1 MAECG
6 DRLHFCRLTQLTI
19 QRENLMQLLDL
30 FTALEASPIGAFV
43 KDRGATF
50 ATIEAV
56 HLMAL
61 AALGGTVLV
70 TDLRLMNLVLKDV
83 PSRRIALD
91 AHKWFK
97 AALGVLLV
105 TGFFMVAGVAT
116 KCYHNFYF
124 WVKLTALAAGIVFVF
139 AIKMPLLRQDHELL
153 RPATLKLVALA
164 SISLWFLVAASG
176 RWIGFS

>member
-1 MAECG
+1 
-6 DRLHFCRLTQLTI
+6 
-19 QRENLMQLLDL
+19 MQLLDF
-30 FTALEASPIGAFV
+30 FTGLEASPIGAFV

-61 AALGGTVLV
+61 ALLGGAVLL
-70 TDLRLMNLVLKDV
+70 TDLRLLNLVLKGI
-83 PSRRIALD
+83 PSRTVAIDAHRWFKIAL
-91 AHKWFK
+91 
-97 AALGVLLV
+97 GILLV

-124 WVKLTALAAGIVFVF
+124 WVKMAALGAGILFVF
-139 AIKMPLLRQDHELL
+139 AIKMPLLRLDHDSL
-153 RPATLKLVALA
+153 RPTTLKLVAIA
-164 SISLWFLVAASG
+164 STSLWFLVAASG

>member
-1 MAECG
+1 
-6 DRLHFCRLTQLTI
+6 
-19 QRENLMQLLDL
+19 MQLVDL
-30 FTALEASPIGAFV
+30 FSALETSPVGAFV

-61 AALGGTVLV
+61 AVLGGSVLV
-70 TDLRLMNLVLKDV
+70 MDLRLLNVAFKDI
-83 PSRRIALD
+83 PARTLALD
-91 AHKWFK
+91 AHKAFK
-97 AALGVLLV
+97 VALAVLLV

-124 WVKLTALAAGIVFVF
+124 WVKMAALAAGIAFVF
-139 AIKMPLLRQDHELL
+139 AVKMPLLRNEGE
-153 RPATLKLVALA
+153 PPSAATLKLVALA
-164 SISLWFLVAASG
+164 STSIWLLVAASG

>member
-1 MAECG
+1 M
-6 DRLHFCRLTQLTI
+6 T
-19 QRENLMQLLDL
+19 LLDL
-30 FTALEASPIGAFV
+30 FTALEGSPIGVFV

-61 AALGGTVLV
+61 AILGGTVLV
-70 TDLRLMNLVLKDV
+70 TDLRLLNVAFKDI
-83 PSRRIALD
+83 PSRALALD

-97 AALGVLLV
+97 VGLWVLLL

-124 WVKLTALAAGIVFVF
+124 WVKMAALATGILFVF
-139 AIKMPLLRQDHELL
+139 AIKMPLLRRAPEPIHPL
-153 RPATLKLVALA
+153 TLKTIAIA
-164 SISLWFLVAASG
+164 STSLWFLVAASG

>member
-1 MAECG
+1 
-6 DRLHFCRLTQLTI
+6 
-19 QRENLMQLLDL
+19 MQLLDL

-61 AALGGTVLV
+61 ALLGGAVLV
-70 TDLRLMNLVLKDV
+70 TDLRLLNVTFRDI
-83 PSRRIALD
+83 PSRTLALD

-97 AALGVLLV
+97 VALWTLLI

-124 WVKLTALAAGIVFVF
+124 WVKMGALASGIVFVF
-139 AIKMPLLRQDHELL
+139 AVKMPLLRADHAALS
-153 RPATLKLVALA
+153 PVTLKLVALA
-164 SISLWFLVAASG
+164 SLSLWLLVAASG

>member
-1 MAECG
+1 M
-6 DRLHFCRLTQLTI
+6 R
-19 QRENLMQLLDL
+19 LLDL
-30 FTALEASPIGAFV
+30 FTWLETSPVGAFV
-43 KDRGATF
+43 KDKGATF

-61 AALGGTVLV
+61 AVLGGTVLA
-70 TDLRLMNLVLKDV
+70 TDLRLMNVVLRDIPAQTIV
-83 PSRRIALD
+83 FT
-91 AHKWFK
+91 AHRWFK
-97 AALGVLLV
+97 ISLYTLLV

-124 WVKLTALAAGIVFVF
+124 WVKMAALAAGIAFVF
-139 AIKMPLLRQDHELL
+139 AIKMPLLRGNIDEL

-164 SISLWFLVAASG
+164 SMSLWFLVAASG

>member
-1 MAECG
+1 
-6 DRLHFCRLTQLTI
+6 
-19 QRENLMQLLDL
+19 MQLVDL
-30 FTALEASPIGAFV
+30 FSALETSPIGAFV
-43 KDRGATF
+43 KDKGATF

-61 AALGGTVLV
+61 AVLGGAVLV
-70 TDLRLMNLVLKDV
+70 TDLRLLNVIFKDV
-83 PSRRIALD
+83 PSRSIAVD

-97 AALGVLLV
+97 VALYALLL

-124 WVKLTALAAGIVFVF
+124 WVKMAALATGILFVF
-139 AIKMPLLRQDHELL
+139 AIKMPLLRGNHAEL
-153 RPATLKLVALA
+153 RPASLKLVALA